1 VTSNS
6 CDFSLNQHYI
16 DSKGRLWDIRHKK
29 IRMKNASNGYVYASK
44 EDDSWVCSKC
54 GGEEPTLF
62 TFIHDEIMAQ
72 NPTERLNDH
81 DCDTERVRKIIE
93 S

>member
-1 VTSNS
+1 
-6 CDFSLNQHYI
+6 
-16 DSKGRLWDIRHKK
+16 
-29 IRMKNASNGYVYASK
+29 MNASSGYAYASL

-54 GGEEPTLF
+54 GREEPTLF